1 MNSSLKVAPFNANL
15 QYDQTQPA
23 TTIHTPNITAFNGF
37 MGTDLQQS
45 LSAVTLI
52 DNINYNNSG
61 YATYGY
67 EWWSDPNS
75 RKDGYITW
83 FSEDVASWTLTSA
96 SIGPDTTSE
105 VDQRLIS
112 EEPMV

>member
-1 MNSSLKVAPFNANL
+1 
-15 QYDQTQPA
+15 
-23 TTIHTPNITAFNGF
+23 

-45 LSAVTLI
+45 LSAVSLVSNT
-52 DNINYNNSG
+52 DYNNKS

-67 EWWSDPNS
+67 EWWSDPKYRKNS
-75 RKDGYITW
+75 YISW
-83 FSEDVASWTLTSA
+83 FSRGIQSWTLTGA

-112 EEPMV
+112 EEPMVEFILCFEKPMLRIK